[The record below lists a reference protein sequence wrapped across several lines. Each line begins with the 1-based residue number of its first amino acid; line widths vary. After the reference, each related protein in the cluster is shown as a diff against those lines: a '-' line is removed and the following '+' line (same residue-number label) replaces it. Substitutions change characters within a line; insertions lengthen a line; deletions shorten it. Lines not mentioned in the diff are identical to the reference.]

1 MKDPVLNSMQKEAAT
16 GESGATPQE
25 ICQEKEE
32 DELSRK
38 TKNVKIVVDDEVSSG
53 GKYEPRSTP
62 NNEEQAEFNELVYA
76 YKVHQRMMQL
86 SFSSIEQFLNE
97 HKNGTKT
104 LRKMDPEDVKKL
116 SEVELTGLLYWIE
129 MQKPYGEI
137 PDDDKSIL
145 LHRYSVRKLSLDHFY
160 SASKHPE
167 HCSRREFVMNNYTF
181 VPNDRTGFEL
191 PEDDD
196 VQIRAKRECFS
207 RTFNR
212 FWKNVIKPFG
222 ALKVTDAEIVFLH
235 VMLLW
240 SASNN
245 SHVTAETVKTMTNR
259 REWARTRLSTWYHDH
274 SLENPVERLQKIL
287 ELLKE
292 IEIVCDMHCE
302 DFVVAKM
309 YEFCDMSKFFYE
321 TLCYAPCNA
330 DKDHVDPSLFEQFK
344 KYATRDGS
352 KPRPSDDTTPEE
364 SAPEGPVNRFAG
376 DIDPTR
382 LVLDQSNLTAVMAP
396 LPDDKGF
403 DLNDLQ

>member
-1 MKDPVLNSMQKEAAT
+1 ML
-16 GESGATPQE
+16 
-25 ICQEKEE
+25 
-32 DELSRK
+32 LSH
-38 TKNVKIVVDDEVSSG
+38 I
-53 GKYEPRSTP
+53 
-62 NNEEQAEFNELVYA
+62 Q
-76 YKVHQRMMQL
+76 
-86 SFSSIEQFLNE
+86 
-97 HKNGTKT
+97 
-104 LRKMDPEDVKKL
+104 
-116 SEVELTGLLYWIE
+116 
-129 MQKPYGEI
+129 
-137 PDDDKSIL
+137 SIL
-145 LHRYSVRKLSLDHFY
+145 EECDQTVWSVESHRCRDCLLACHVVVECIELKMV
-160 SASKHPE
+160 E
-167 HCSRREFVMNNYTF
+167 
-181 VPNDRTGFEL
+181 ND
-191 PEDDD
+191 
-196 VQIRAKRECFS
+196 
-207 RTFNR
+207 
-212 FWKNVIKPFG
+212 
-222 ALKVTDAEIVFLH
+222 
-235 VMLLW
+235 
-240 SASNN
+240 N

-287 ELLKE
+287 ELLEE

-352 KPRPSDDTTPEE
+352 KPRPSDDSTPEE
-364 SAPEGPVNRFAG
+364 ATPEGPVNRFAG